1 MPVSSGI
8 RAERLLSGC
17 FYPVLVSFLLF
28 SFVKKKKLF
37 CISAI
42 VACFSSCFKNQEKK
56 RKRTSLTCFDSENF
70 EKKKKYNCVFIYL
83 QSLVPICVY
92 FHSIKKTKEKSAL
105 PYLFLVSKLALKKNI
120 YIYIPCIRLLL
131 HNILIYSAIFRA
143 YHNIAALKRKKKY
156 YSKHSIFI
164 SVQAYSFS
172 HFELL
177 FHLYLTPVSI
187 RTLNPQVLCY
197 IRNHGR

>member
-1 MPVSSGI
+1 MCFHLFAKSSSH
-8 RAERLLSGC
+8 LC
-17 FYPVLVSFLLF
+17 LF
-28 SFVKKKKLF
+28 SFHKENQRKI
-37 CISAI
+37 CITI
-42 VACFSSCFKNQEKK
+42 FVSCFKN
-56 RKRTSLTCFDSENF
+56 LH
-70 EKKKKYNCVFIYL
+70 KKY
-83 QSLVPICVY
+83 
-92 FHSIKKTKEKSAL
+92 
-105 PYLFLVSKLALKKNI
+105 I